1 MSDEGLVWAHTGHN
15 TSIVS
20 TVSIVSQSA
29 LYSGPGL
36 SVTFRPSH
44 SGETWYGS
52 VWLSDACHGCVRFL
66 RLVDSLIYL
75 INLYF
80 SIFPWFSLLR
90 IIFQLWFFSPRSEC
104 VILTMGHNR
113 QYFGHNKHSPGWPL
127 RNAVHHTCTV
137 YSGLYRPRVYRS
149 GQSFPGHQPGQ
160 ISEPRDERTVTI
172 TMFGI
177 PGAETVQKSPEWE
190 RRRLQSQ
197 IRQGGSIPVFHE
209 FSWNYAILCTN
220 EARPSEIIW

>member
-1 MSDEGLVWAHTGHN
+1 MPWLCK
-15 TSIVS
+15 I
-20 TVSIVSQSA
+20 SA
-29 LYSGPGL
+29 IS
-36 SVTFRPSH
+36 
-44 SGETWYGS
+44 
-52 VWLSDACHGCVRFL
+52 WLFK
-66 RLVDSLIYL
+66 IYL

-80 SIFPWFSLLR
+80 SFFPWFFPLEDNFP
-90 IIFQLWFFSPRSEC
+90 IMIFLSAVEC

-160 ISEPRDERTVTI
+160 ISEPRDERTVTV